1 MTIIYYFG
9 KNEQEYEYDA
19 DYKEVMKIVDKALE
33 DDGYDDYDQIN
44 DDLIDEY
51 IDLCMEEI
59 LDYFYE
65 EAYQEWKESKMSAY
79 EYYGLNERDYY

>member
-9 KNEQEYEYDA
+9 DHEQEYEYDA

-33 DDGYDDYDQIN
+33 ADGYDDYDEIS

-79 EYYGLNERDYY
+79 EYYGLNERDYH